1 MPVSETL
8 SRKISV
14 LSFVAMASVVICH
27 HSIVGNVVQLRFGNL
42 VVQSFVHGLAL
53 FAVPFFFV
61 MSGFWFAHGAY
72 VQGESEWQGVGK
84 LWCKK
89 VRMLLVPYLLWGLLG
104 AILLVPTGLFSIHV
118 QGEAYARTFLGIGGF
133 WKSVDAVFGLARL
146 APISNGALWYVRVL
160 LMFFLFAPLWRV
172 LFRVGR
178 WLPLLLG
185 LAFILLPVSRV
196 SIPYVV
202 ENLAAFGWLLLGMG
216 LEGWIAENRR
226 LPRSVA
232 VLCGVVWF
240 ALMVVRGVRYAEGLE
255 VAPIFSTLISLFA
268 IAFFWSIADWA
279 PLYRAFMK
287 PTFWVYCLHGPLTEY
302 FRSGTWFLFGK
313 GDASTLFTLFGM
325 SLVTLAVCLGLAYAL
340 QRLMPRL
347 YALLSGG
354 RV

>member
-1 MPVSETL
+1 MAVSETL

-27 HSIVGNVVQLRFGNL
+27 HSIVGNVVQLTFGNL

-72 VQGESEWQGVGK
+72 VQGESEWRGVGK
-84 LWCKK
+84 LWGKK
-89 VRMLLVPYLLWGLLG
+89 VRMLLVPYLLWGFLG
-104 AILLVPTGLFSIHV
+104 AILLVPIGLFSIHV
-118 QGEAYARTFLGIGGF
+118 QGEAYVRTFLGVGGF
-133 WKSVDAVFGLARL
+133 WKSVDAVFGVARL

-160 LMFFLFAPLWRV
+160 LMFFLFAPLWRA

-178 WLPLLLG
+178 WLPLSLG

-202 ENLAAFGWLLLGMG
+202 ENLSAFGWLLLGMG

-240 ALMVVRGVRYAEGLE
+240 ALMIVRGVRYAEGLE

-279 PLYRAFMK
+279 PLYRDFMK
-287 PTFWVYCLHGPLTEY
+287 RTFWMYCLHGPLVEY
-302 FRSGTWFLFGK
+302 TREGTWNLLGRNEFFVPFVFFVMAG
-313 GDASTLFTLFGM
+313 
-325 SLVTLAVCLGLAYAL
+325 VTLIVCLTAASVV
-340 QRLMPRL
+340 QRVAPGV
-347 YALLSGG
+347 YALLTG
-354 RV
+354 RR